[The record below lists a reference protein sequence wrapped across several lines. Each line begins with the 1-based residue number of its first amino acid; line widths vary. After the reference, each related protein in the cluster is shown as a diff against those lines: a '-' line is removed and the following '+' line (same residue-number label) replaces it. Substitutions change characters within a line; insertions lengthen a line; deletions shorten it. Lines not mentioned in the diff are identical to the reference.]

1 MLSRYP
7 IEIIHITNT
16 RGKARFARLPL
27 DPFLWKTNQFISI
40 VPYTRPN
47 GTEQISIQHFFI
59 VRVSKRPSGAKLYSK
74 ILFLRS
80 AGALRARSA
89 CEQTYISSKSF
100 FRLTLQLFL
109 TVQVSKQPLGAN
121 LCSKKHI
128 FAHCGRARTK
138 NGSYPDRFWAK
149 TVPTSYRTPALVH
162 PVPITPA
169 QNIYYYIDVF
179 NSAFTVYFKLI
190 IAHQTFKVSALNSI

>member
-40 VPYTRPN
+40 VPHTRPN

-80 AGALRARSA
+80 AGAQRVWANLYFFKIIFSAHPTTLPYCASLLGQDGSNELSHARIGPPSPNNSRTKHLLLYR
-89 CEQTYISSKSF
+89 CWIFGSGF
-100 FRLTLQLFL
+100 
-109 TVQVSKQPLGAN
+109 SKQ
-121 LCSKKHI
+121 KHL
-128 FAHCGRARTK
+128 FH
-138 NGSYPDRFWAK
+138 
-149 TVPTSYRTPALVH
+149 V
-162 PVPITPA
+162 
-169 QNIYYYIDVF
+169 
-179 NSAFTVYFKLI
+179 
-190 IAHQTFKVSALNSI
+190 

>member
-1 MLSRYP
+1 MAPNKYP
-7 IEIIHITNT
+7 YNT
-16 RGKARFARLPL
+16 
-27 DPFLWKTNQFISI
+27 FLLFESQNGRQELNYI
-40 VPYTRPN
+40 VKSY
-47 GTEQISIQHFFI
+47 FC
-59 VRVSKRPSGAKLYSK
+59 
-74 ILFLRS
+74 
-80 AGALRARSA
+80 ALQARSA